1 MRTRQR
7 CLRRARARVLRSRAG
22 QAVLVISGAT
32 VLAQI
37 IAIAA
42 VPILTRLYSPKEYGA
57 FFIVN
62 SLSLALAAG
71 LAMRLELAIPLPLD
85 DDDARNLV
93 TLAAAAIALMLLGV
107 TTASL
112 IWSRAMASALALP
125 GSPWIVLLV
134 GPLAAS
140 FALFAVLNAV
150 AVRERRFS
158 AIARRQLVVAALTVA
173 LQLVAGLVGGGVSG
187 LAISTLV
194 AQLMGVASLCVGSP
208 LMARRFATTRAQL
221 LRILRRYASF
231 PLLLAPAGWLNSL
244 GSNAPLLVVGAL
256 YATDAA
262 GWFGLTLR
270 IVALPAA
277 FVGTAIAQVYLSELA
292 LRRRELAGTERA
304 LFLKTSTILSV
315 AAVLFGGALI
325 LVGPWAFGIVFGP
338 EWAPAGDM
346 ARAYALAASAQILA
360 SPVSATLIIY
370 ERVVIQ
376 IVWDASRLL
385 LTIGSLIVAWSLHAS
400 VVNAVWALSV
410 VTALCYAANWELC
423 RRTVMRRQKR
433 EAPFISV

>member
-7 CLRRARARVLRSRAG
+7 YLYRARARVLRSRAG

-32 VLAQI
+32 VLAQV
-37 IAIAA
+37 IAMAA

-85 DDDARNLV
+85 DGDARNLV
-93 TLAAAAIALMLLGV
+93 TLATAAIALMLLGV
-107 TTASL
+107 TTVSL
-112 IWSRAMASALALP
+112 IWRGVMASTLALP
-125 GSPWIVLLV
+125 GSPWIILLV
-134 GPLAAS
+134 APLAAS

-150 AVRERRFS
+150 AVRERRFG
-158 AIARRQLVVAALTVA
+158 AIARRQLVVAVLTVA
-173 LQLVAGLVGGGVSG
+173 LQLVAGLVDGSVSG
-187 LAISTLV
+187 LAIATLV
-194 AQLMGVASLCVGSP
+194 AQLMGVVSLYVGSP

-221 LRILRRYASF
+221 LRILRRYSNF

-256 YATDAA
+256 YATNAA

-270 IVALPAA
+270 IVALPATL
-277 FVGTAIAQVYLSELA
+277 VGTAIAQVYLSELA
-292 LRRRELAGTERA
+292 RRRREQAGTERA
-304 LFLKTSTILSV
+304 LFLKTSAILSV
-315 AAVLFGGALI
+315 PAVLFGGALL
-325 LVGPWAFGIVFGP
+325 LVGPWAFDIAFGP

-360 SPVSATLIIY
+360 SPVSATLIVY

-385 LTIGSLIVAWSLHAS
+385 LTVGSLIVAWRLHAS
-400 VVNAVWALSV
+400 VVTAVWALSV
-410 VTALCYAANWELC
+410 ATALCYAANWEVC
-423 RRTVMRRQKR
+423 RRTVMRRQKP
-433 EAPFISV
+433 EGVFTSV